1 MDVILEKGDTIEVVA
16 HCGTCEGCIFLV
28 ENGCTNRRATCQVGA
43 EDVKYV
49 FLTGPKQGD
58 TVWVRNNNAKW
69 NQRIFISKYN
79 GNFVCAN
86 EAHNGQACVWSEMTT
101 EDPYAIKYTLTP
113 VEAIIAMD
121 KEFKKVIGDK
131 YTEGYYSVIREG
143 KLMIG
148 SKESIEKDDRS
159 FDFYQ
164 MYTIVEE

>member
-16 HCGTCEGCIFLV
+16 HCGTCDGCIFLV
-28 ENGCTNRRATCQVGA
+28 ENGCTNRLATCQDGA

-101 EDPYAIKYTLTP
+101 EDPYAI
-113 VEAIIAMD
+113 
-121 KEFKKVIGDK
+121 
-131 YTEGYYSVIREG
+131 
-143 KLMIG
+143 
-148 SKESIEKDDRS
+148 
-159 FDFYQ
+159 
-164 MYTIVEE
+164 